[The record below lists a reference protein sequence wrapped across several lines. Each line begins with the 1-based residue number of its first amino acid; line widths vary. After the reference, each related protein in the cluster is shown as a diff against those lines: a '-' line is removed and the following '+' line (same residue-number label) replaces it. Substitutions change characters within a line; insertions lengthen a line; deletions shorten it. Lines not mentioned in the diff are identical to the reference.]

1 MPRTKTDPA
10 PPPRHYLHTPLT
22 VADLL
27 AGCERIGADPATTTV
42 HINGEPVADSSSHA
56 GGVVVRSRG
65 AAFVD
70 LGCPGSCGW
79 DED

>member
-42 HINGEPVADSSSHA
+42 HINGEPVADSSCTPAASWSVA
-56 GGVVVRSRG
+56 AAPRSLTSVPGVLRMG
-65 AAFVD
+65 
-70 LGCPGSCGW
+70 
-79 DED
+79 